1 MKRFVIKTIAE
12 FIEKYVIEPKIERC
26 LLSHDE
32 LQKLIC
38 EGVIDADPA
47 NVNAASIDITLHKV
61 ILQEGHPRFNSVINL
76 AQKENIETSE
86 ISMTKNG
93 YTLSPGEFLL
103 ASSRET
109 FNLPDDISAEY
120 KLKSSQARNGLDHA
134 NAGWAGA
141 GWNNSKLTLEF
152 KNISARHHLTI
163 NTGMKCGQMVFFKH
177 KKVPRHASYATRGQY
192 NGQSKVT
199 ASKGVR

>member
-86 ISMTKNG
+86 IFKSIRYELYDLEK
-93 YTLSPGEFLL
+93 SLL
-103 ASSRET
+103 
-109 FNLPDDISAEY
+109 
-120 KLKSSQARNGLDHA
+120 KLN
-134 NAGWAGA
+134 
-141 GWNNSKLTLEF
+141 
-152 KNISARHHLTI
+152 
-163 NTGMKCGQMVFFKH
+163 
-177 KKVPRHASYATRGQY
+177 
-192 NGQSKVT
+192 
-199 ASKGVR
+199 